1 MEGKCND
8 NNKNRS
14 IRCLIMALL
23 IVELKNKESDQ

>member
-14 IRCLIMALL
+14 IRYLIMVLL
-23 IVELKNKESDQ
+23 IVELKYKESDQ